1 MDPQGQYN
9 QFQQVP
15 LMQPPHQTNGKA
27 ITALV
32 LGIIS
37 IVILWLGAIL
47 GIFASLALKDIK
59 RRHQG
64 GRGLAIGGLVCG
76 IVSIVLYVFLL
87 FIVPNLPL

>member
-1 MDPQGQYN
+1 
-9 QFQQVP
+9 
-15 LMQPPHQTNGKA
+15 MQPPQTNGKA

-47 GIFASLALKDIK
+47 GILAIIFASLALKDIK